1 MCPPSSL
8 SLSKSR
14 TGHPYTFPNV
24 DACVDLVTV
33 GKKSFFFARCVF
45 VCVGC
50 GLYGAIG
57 VVEWNLLLS

>member
-14 TGHPYTFPNV
+14 IGHPYTFTNV
-24 DACVDLVTV
+24 DAFVDLVTV
-33 GKKSFFFARCVF
+33 GKKSFFGCCVF
-45 VCVGC
+45 VGF
-50 GLYGAIG
+50 GLYGVIG